1 MEKIDFLD
9 EYYRLW
15 LLLSQTRSA
24 IFKARQK
31 RLGRYVHFNQAA
43 ALLTIWALEGQ
54 ATPAVLS
61 RYLFLEPHSASELII
76 RMEKKGLVTKNKD
89 KVRGNIVRLSITE
102 KGRKLCTQTVQA
114 DFIRSIMSSL
124 TKEQREQLSS
134 SLSILF
140 SLALKELGIVG
151 EQPLLS

>member
-1 MEKIDFLD
+1 MEKIDFFD

-24 IFKARQK
+24 IFKARHK

-43 ALLTIWALEGQ
+43 ALLTMWALEGQ

-61 RYLFLEPHSASELII
+61 RQLFLEPHSASELIM

-102 KGRKLCTQTVQA
+102 KGRQLCTQTVQV

-134 SLSILF
+134 LLSILF
-140 SLALKELGIVG
+140 SQALKELGIVD